1 MASMD
6 QSFDIAGDMSRHQ
19 QESIQKVVMS
29 LEGVSHVEWNPS
41 AKKVT
46 VGYIPGVVTI
56 QRIKEIIESQG
67 VDVSDK
73 GDD

>member
-1 MASMD
+1 MANMN
-6 QSFDIAGDMSRHQ
+6 QSFDITGSISQHQ
-19 QESIQKVVMS
+19 QEGIQKAVLS
-29 LEGVSHVEWNPS
+29 LEGVNQVECNAP
-41 AKKVT
+41 ARKVT
-46 VGYIPGVVTI
+46 VGYTPGLVTI